1 MKLRRLFAILLAL
14 ALVAAACGD
23 DDTAPTTPPPA
34 ATQPPAATP
43 APGTAAPG
51 TAAPGTAAPATT
63 AAPEPMGPMG
73 PMGTMT
79 VALPTFGKEVF
90 DPSIGTSLE
99 KSIYGPM
106 YDFFVGLTEQGVPSA
121 PGGALESWEMSPDG
135 MTWTLTLHPDMTW
148 HDGSPVTSADTKF
161 SFERY
166 AEETATC
173 SRCQALKDILAS
185 VEIVDDLTAKVNFVG
200 PNPALLGDLTA
211 AQGDIPI
218 LPKTYYESVG
228 TDAFNAAPIGSG
240 PFKFVEHKVGEE
252 IVYEANLEY
261 WNQDRLAGFERLVIK
276 VVPESLA
283 RLALVET
290 GDVDL
295 ALMEPQVVSDIR
307 DAGLTVGGPKAI
319 QTVMA
324 ALAHSY
330 KDVHL
335 TNNEEFRKAMILAVD
350 KAALVAAI
358 YPDGTAIPAASL
370 INVPTHIGYIPGLDV
385 RPYDPDQA
393 RKILEDNGWVG
404 EQVTLYSWTT
414 WSNIPELP
422 TVMEAIAG
430 YLDAVGF
437 DAQLRPVDY
446 TAVRPNL
453 LQLEGNTIT
462 DPNPIHGWFVTSTGA
477 FETLVRIGLL
487 AKPDGGLYS
496 AYHDSGVVDTLYTTL
511 SAEIDPD
518 ARAVLATDF
527 NQALYDTWGLLPIAV
542 TDSIWA
548 IGPGIDEW
556 HPTNFTPS
564 DYRFETATPAG

>member
-1 MKLRRLFAILLAL
+1 
-14 ALVAAACGD
+14 
-23 DDTAPTTPPPA
+23 
-34 ATQPPAATP
+34 
-43 APGTAAPG
+43 
-51 TAAPGTAAPATT
+51 
-63 AAPEPMGPMG
+63 
-73 PMGTMT
+73 
-79 VALPTFGKEVF
+79 
-90 DPSIGTSLE
+90 
-99 KSIYGPM
+99 
-106 YDFFVGLTEQGVPSA
+106 
-121 PGGALESWEMSPDG
+121 
-135 MTWTLTLHPDMTW
+135 
-148 HDGSPVTSADTKF
+148 
-161 SFERY
+161 
-166 AEETATC
+166 
-173 SRCQALKDILAS
+173 
-185 VEIVDDLTAKVNFVG
+185 
-200 PNPALLGDLTA
+200 
-211 AQGDIPI
+211 
-218 LPKTYYESVG
+218 
-228 TDAFNAAPIGSG
+228 
-240 PFKFVEHKVGEE
+240 
-252 IVYEANLEY
+252 
-261 WNQDRLAGFERLVIK
+261 
-276 VVPESLA
+276 
-283 RLALVET
+283 
-290 GDVDL
+290 
-295 ALMEPQVVSDIR
+295 
-307 DAGLTVGGPKAI
+307 
-319 QTVMA
+319 MA

-527 NQALYDTWGLLPIAV
+527 NQALYDTWGLLPHCRHRLDLGYRSGHRRMAPDQLHAERLSV
-542 TDSIWA
+542 RDGNSGRLARLRQQKLRRTMWRGARGRVPRHSFNVETVWA
-548 IGPGIDEW
+548 G
-556 HPTNFTPS
+556 
-564 DYRFETATPAG
+564 